1 MLLGLGSLTR
11 YGYVCALGRWIMAE
25 RSQGWTRTDFLQ
37 VFPRAWSTA
46 SNKIHVLSDLRN
58 EDTSS
63 FYVFSPSFLIIVIQS
78 ISGGPIITVQKL
90 KPHER
95 RPLGQSFEAG
105 ELE

>member
-58 EDTSS
+58 EQTPVLSMYFLLHFLSLS
-63 FYVFSPSFLIIVIQS
+63 FKAEV
-78 ISGGPIITVQKL
+78 GD
-90 KPHER
+90 
-95 RPLGQSFEAG
+95 PLLQYGN
-105 ELE
+105 